1 MKTITIEVELN
12 DAQAWALAQFV
23 KRVGLSDYRA
33 LAIDQDEA
41 YEMVDAGER
50 VRRALAEKGRAPRGW
65 RAVVALALVASL
77 TA

>member
-12 DAQAWALAQFV
+12 TDQAWALAQFV
-23 KRVGLSDYRA
+23 KRVCFSDYRA

-50 VRRALAEKGRAPRGW
+50 VRRALAEKGIAPR
-65 RAVVALALVASL
+65 
-77 TA
+77 